1 METVEAAF
9 RKIANDMRTAPVS
22 GDLLTR
28 AREPILSAIAR
39 GNKLN
44 SGWIDAASLAQ
55 SWPERLDRRRQREAV
70 LRAITP
76 ADIQSAAKRY
86 LVDSKSAV
94 IRVVPQPA
102 K

>member
-1 METVEAAF
+1 
-9 RKIANDMRTAPVS
+9 
-22 GDLLTR
+22 
-28 AREPILSAIAR
+28 
-39 GNKLN
+39 
-44 SGWIDAASLAQ
+44 
-55 SWPERLDRRRQREAV
+55 V